1 MIPYLAVTLAVP
13 HKIFLPEFESD
24 IVILQQVGSRFAFL
38 TYLEGVGLNKRQR
51 E

>member
-1 MIPYLAVTLAVP
+1 MLPYLAVTLTVP
-13 HKIFLPEFESD
+13 YKIFLPEFESD

-38 TYLEGVGLNKRQR
+38 PYLEGVGLNKRQR